1 MGNNLDVYNALRGV
15 PKEAK
20 KEIAAGRLKG
30 FTDINP
36 MWRIKRLTEVFGPCG
51 IGWWYIIKDKRL
63 EGDGSEIRAFVD
75 VDLYYKWGDV
85 VSQPIPGTGGSSFV
99 TQERNG
105 IYTSDECYKMAL
117 TDALS
122 VAAKSIG
129 LGADVYYE
137 KDRDKYTIADDCS
150 QNQKDTMKTGKPK
163 QETNPKEPTADEKKK
178 QLQDALA
185 EKIKSI
191 VKKEGNTEYAICENC
206 GDYIYAVDGKDG
218 KTIPVSDFCAMGL
231 KRFGKA
237 VCKNCFAE
245 LNEKKNAAK

>member
-1 MGNNLDVYNALRGV
+1 MDNLSIYNALRGV
-15 PKEAK
+15 PSEAK
-20 KEIAAGRLKG
+20 KAIGAGRLKG

-51 IGWWYIIKDKRL
+51 IGWWYTIKDKRL
-63 EGDGSEIRAFVD
+63 EGDGNEIRAFVD
-75 VDLYYKWGDV
+75 VDLYYVWDGV
-85 VSQPIPGTGGSSFV
+85 VSQPVPGTGGSSFV

-105 IYTSDECYKMAL
+105 AYTSDECYKMAL

-137 KDRDKYTIADDCS
+137 KDRDKYTTTE
-150 QNQKDTMKTGKPK
+150 DTPPKPEGEKPK
-163 QETNPKEPTADEKKK
+163 AEQPSADGKK
-178 QLQDALA
+178 QLQDRLM
-185 EKIKSI
+185 EKVKSL
-191 VKKEGNTEYAICENC
+191 VKTDGTTEYAECENC
-206 GDYIYAVDGKDG
+206 GNYIYAVNGKDG
-218 KTIPVSDFCAMGL
+218 KTISVSDFCAMGL